1 MEELIKFYLDLLKNW
16 GEILNKYE
24 LFLGGGTALM
34 LKYKHRLSYD
44 LDFFVFK
51 EIDLGEVLRELAF
64 SLPYNFDFAIEFPI
78 LIVSNKRFSTKIEIH
93 KRNNVKLLGYEEIFG
108 IKKMSDLDI
117 LLEKIYFIERNKEAD
132 IFDIKFLLDK
142 LRISEEEIVKKL
154 VEKFSISKEY
164 ATYLWDRVKSYLS

>member
-78 LIVSNKRFSTKIEIH
+78 LIVSNRRFSTKIEIH

-164 ATYLWDRVKSYLS
+164 ATYLWDSVKSYLS